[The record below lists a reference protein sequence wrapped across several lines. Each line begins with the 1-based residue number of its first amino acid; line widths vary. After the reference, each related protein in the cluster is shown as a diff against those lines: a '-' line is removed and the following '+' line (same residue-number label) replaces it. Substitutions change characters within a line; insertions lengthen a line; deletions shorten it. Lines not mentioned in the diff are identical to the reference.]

1 MTPSR
6 GSDTAPGDL
15 FFPVR
20 VSRPLNK
27 QKQISNTSNRKS
39 FCDFAIQ
46 KFDLLDEMPEEA
58 NSAIDHTS
66 SLGLLCL
73 RTGHRQ
79 GVIHVTL
86 LVQNDL
92 IMDNIMSYRP
102 YFLYSSAI
110 YCHFITIVLILSEL
124 RLKPFSSSFPNEQL
138 WHPGLRM

>member
-1 MTPSR
+1 M
-6 GSDTAPGDL
+6 
-15 FFPVR
+15 F
-20 VSRPLNK
+20 
-27 QKQISNTSNRKS
+27 
-39 FCDFAIQ
+39 FAIQ
-46 KFDLLDEMPEEA
+46 KFDLLDELSEEA

-66 SLGLLCL
+66 SLGLFSL

-102 YFLYSSAI
+102 NFLNFSAI
-110 YCHFITIVLILSEL
+110 YCCFMQTVLILSEC

-138 WHPGLRM
+138 WRPGLRM